1 VILENHSDY
10 TWGMNL
16 RVKVEKDQR
25 VREVCSG
32 CCKKR
37 PYNTEL
43 EGLVSLVSNFLP
55 EPEQW
60 ED

>member
-1 VILENHSDY
+1 
-10 TWGMNL
+10 MNL